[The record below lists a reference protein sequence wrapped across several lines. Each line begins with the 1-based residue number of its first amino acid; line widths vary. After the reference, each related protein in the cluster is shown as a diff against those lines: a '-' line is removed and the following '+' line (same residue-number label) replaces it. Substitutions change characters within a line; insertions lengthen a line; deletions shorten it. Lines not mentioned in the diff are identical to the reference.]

1 MHIVYI
7 SRFEAKR
14 SRRQPVCK
22 MNERA
27 KGRKRGEERGGGGG
41 KKEEKRAKRGK
52 KEGIKINVAGGEE
65 GGGVVR
71 SLESWP
77 LARNER

>member
-41 KKEEKRAKRGK
+41 GREKKKRNAR
-52 KEGIKINVAGGEE
+52 KEGKRKG
-65 GGGVVR
+65 
-71 SLESWP
+71 
-77 LARNER
+77 